1 LLFCLSIFRDL
12 SGLQA
17 DLLICQSSKFLLL
30 EDESSLSGAGVT
42 ILVLHVKMRKDT
54 QRHDS
59 NQTLVLISEGACITG
74 WLHNPN

>member
-30 EDESSLSGAGVT
+30 LEDESSLSGAGVT
-42 ILVLHVKMRKDT
+42 ILVLHVKD
-54 QRHDS
+54 
-59 NQTLVLISEGACITG
+59 A
-74 WLHNPN
+74 